1 MAESNYQ
8 MLSRFARILLAVS
21 LLVAL
26 WGLSLARTPG
36 AQVWVHPLVHP
47 WDTGPG
53 PVRILRFDASVGTLT
68 PGESAQLCYSVENAR
83 VVHISPMQS
92 AWPAQSRCFNVVP
105 EHTTHYTLLAEG
117 FDGTVATRSF
127 TLAVLRLPAAAPPA
141 LQYAVRR
148 RITTRT
154 HSRASS

>member
-1 MAESNYQ
+1 
-8 MLSRFARILLAVS
+8 MLSRFARIFLAVS

-26 WGLSLARTPG
+26 WGLSLARRPG
-36 AQVWVHPLVHP
+36 SQVWVHP
-47 WDTGPG
+47 WDTQAG
-53 PVRILRFDASVGTLT
+53 PVRILRFDASVGTLA
-68 PGESAQLCYSVENAR
+68 PGQTAQLCYSVENAR
-83 VVHISPMQS
+83 VVRISPMQS

-127 TLAVLRLPAAAPPA
+127 TLAVLRLPAAAPPSG